1 MGHKGIILNFL
12 KIILLLMLTQTLF
25 AEKVEITSKSMEAEE
40 LKKEVHFIGD
50 AKVIKGSDWLQAD
63 KVIVYFGENNE
74 TSKYEAIGSVS
85 FEFKKDERHFKGSA
99 DRVVYNIL
107 KSLYVLK
114 GKAII
119 DDIVNKSHVNGDEI
133 MIDMTTGSVDVKGG
147 SKKPVKFIF
156 DMKDQ

>member
-1 MGHKGIILNFL
+1 MNFL
-12 KIILLLMLTQTLF
+12 KIIFLLILTQTLF
-25 AEKVEITSKSMEAEE
+25 AEKVKITSTSMEAEE

-50 AKVIKGSDWLQAD
+50 AKIVKGGDWLHAD
-63 KVIVYFGENNE
+63 RVIVYFGENNE

-85 FEFKKDERHFKGSA
+85 FEFKKDEKHFKGSA
-99 DRVVYNIL
+99 DKVIYDMV

-119 DDIVNKSHVNGDEI
+119 DDLVKKSHVDGDEI
-133 MIDMTTGSVDVKGG
+133 MLDMSTGSVDVKGS

-156 DMKDQ
+156 DMEDKE